1 MPFLQEKSN
10 LSGEFITPSRGIK
23 VHLKRNIFQCNLTLF
38 QHRDEVLLMAI
49 GFPLV
54 SIDRTV
60 GRFEN
65 PRVPVFFDDHNSNSL

>member
-23 VHLKRNIFQCNLTLF
+23 VHLKKNIFQCNLTLF

-49 GFPLV
+49 GSPFI
-54 SIDRTV
+54 SIGFWNYHLWKV
-60 GRFEN
+60 VEVCG
-65 PRVPVFFDDHNSNSL
+65 VFLH